1 MNAIVLGQNLITNKP
16 VKFDVAAFLRS
27 RILCCASSGGGKSW
41 TLRRLLEQTHGIV
54 QQIVIDLEDEFY
66 TLREKHDYVL
76 GRPDGD
82 FAVTVQSAELLARTL
97 LETKVSAIISLA
109 ELPLHERP
117 IFVKKFLN
125 ALVNAPRSLWHS
137 VLVVVDE
144 AHLFCSQKG
153 DVESKKA
160 VIDLMTRGRKRGFI
174 GALATQ
180 RLAKLDK
187 DVAAECNVKLIGLCN
202 LPADRARAVE
212 ELGFDKE
219 EERDKRKVFGK
230 LKPGHF
236 FASGPG
242 IDAEDGIVELKVGT
256 VETTHPEPGAS
267 DVGVTPPTA
276 RIRKALAKLG
286 DLPKEAAAEL
296 KTVRELQAKVKEL
309 EARGPKIVEIE
320 QKVYPAIEFVDKPV
334 FKEAD
339 FKKLSTL
346 IERLEKAQARSVVA
360 GEQIQ
365 SALLSVR
372 TALGKVNPL
381 VPAGVG
387 VTSGRM
393 SSAAPPPSAAP
404 KPVPSGPLGEER
416 DLPVGQAAVLD
427 ALIQFADGLK
437 RNKLS
442 VLTGY
447 KRSTRDA
454 YIARLEKAGLVTVA
468 LGRITATQAG
478 HDARPNAKPLPT
490 GKDLQ
495 VFWLSRLPHGEAAI
509 FKILLAADGDTVAHV
524 AIDEETGFKRS
535 TRDAYLSRME
545 AKQIVVRAPGVAS
558 ASPNLF

>member
-1 MNAIVLGQNLITNKP
+1 VLAWTGDEIHRIPRALITGC
-16 VKFDVAAFLRS
+16 S
-27 RILCCASSGGGKSW
+27 RAQLEVLMQS
-41 TLRRLLEQTHGIV
+41 LLEGDGTAKGDAWTTFYAGMNEGLADDFQEIALRLGMSVSKKRVPQNGQWTIRISRRRHHYIRRTGSAAYAGTVWCVTLPSGAFVARRHGKV
-54 QQIVIDLEDEFY
+54 F
-66 TLREKHDYVL
+66 
-76 GRPDGD
+76 
-82 FAVTVQSAELLARTL
+82 VTGNC
-97 LETKVSAIISLA
+97 
-109 ELPLHERP
+109 P
-117 IFVKKFLN
+117 
-125 ALVNAPRSLWHS
+125 
-137 VLVVVDE
+137 
-144 AHLFCSQKG
+144 QKG

-160 VIDLMTRGRKRGFI
+160 VIDLLTRGRKRGLI

-202 LPADRARAVE
+202 LPADRGRAVE

-230 LKPGHF
+230 IKTGHF

-267 DVGVTPPTA
+267 DIGVTPPTA

-296 KTVRELQAKVKEL
+296 KTVRELQARVKEL
-309 EARGPKIVEIE
+309 EARGPKIVEVE
-320 QKVYPAIEFVDKPV
+320 QKVYPAIKTVDKLV
-334 FKEAD
+334 LKEGD
-339 FKKLSTL
+339 FAKLNAL
-346 IERLEKAQARSVVA
+346 IARLEKVQARSVLA

-372 TALGKVNPL
+372 TALGKVNPH
-381 VPAGVG
+381 VPTVDRPAPSPVPRRAQDPNLRLYRGG
-387 VTSGRM
+387 PIPSTTTRTLDPKP
-393 SSAAPPPSAAP
+393 AAPGSPR
-404 KPVPSGPLGEER
+404 GEEL
-416 DLPVGQAAVLD
+416 DLPVGQAATLD
-427 ALIQFADGLK
+427 ALIQFTAGLD
-437 RNKLS
+437 RVKLS

-454 YIARLEKAGLVTVA
+454 YIARLEKAGLVTV
-468 LGRITATQAG
+468 GPGTRVTATQAG
-478 HDARPNAKPLPT
+478 HDARPNAQPLPV

-509 FKILLAADGDTVAHV
+509 FKILLAAGGDTVAHV

-545 AKQIVVRAPGVAS
+545 AKQIVVRAPGVAA